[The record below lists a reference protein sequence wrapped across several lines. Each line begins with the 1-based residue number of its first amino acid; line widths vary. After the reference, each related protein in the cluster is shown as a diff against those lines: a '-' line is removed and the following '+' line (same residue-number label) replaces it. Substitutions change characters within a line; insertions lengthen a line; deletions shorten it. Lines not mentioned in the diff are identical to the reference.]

1 MEDIT
6 KYIGLL
12 GFVPIVIW
20 VTVANKY
27 WNYEDR
33 TEYMNELILAYI
45 FWLIVF
51 GLIWGITTLGRLL

>member
-12 GFVPIVIW
+12 GFVPFVIMFVLLNKVAIKNPEHTGIIVIW
-20 VTVANKY
+20 GFTWIAV
-27 WNYEDR
+27 
-33 TEYMNELILAYI
+33 II
-45 FWLIVF
+45 F

>member
-12 GFVPIVIW
+12 GFVPFVILMIIMGKTVGRVFFEAMGIV
-20 VTVANKY
+20 A
-27 WNYEDR
+27 
-33 TEYMNELILAYI
+33 LLLSG
-45 FWLIVF
+45 FG

>member
-12 GFVPIVIW
+12 GFVPFVVWVIV
-20 VTVANKY
+20 AKKY

>member
-12 GFVPIVIW
+12 GFVPLIL
-20 VTVANKY
+20 TVA
-27 WNYEDR
+27 
-33 TEYMNELILAYI
+33 LAYRSWDSADKHVFRDVMKILLIYI
-45 FWLIVF
+45 FIVA